1 MSSVGEASLVD
12 VVLVTTD
19 PALRELATR
28 TRPTGGE
35 LVCVTGAELGAR
47 LDLRARQVWVDL
59 DTTPEPLLPAGSG
72 RVYFYTEG
80 RALPTGLPTGLLVRK
95 PCATALFAT
104 LWAEA
109 VGEGLGQR
117 GSGGREAGLP
127 AWLADYHEL
136 GLEELCRRIARGL
149 PARLGYRVGS
159 IYLHDAEARVLTLA
173 ATTHGR
179 PIERNIRL
187 DDAQHY
193 PAAAVASTGQVLRT
207 EHAWDEWLARGIVRP
222 GDFPYADGACLL
234 APLSVGGEMWGV
246 VCLCER
252 TPVPASTDDELLREV
267 FAFLARCLRHA
278 RLYEASRREARIDPL
293 TGLYNQRWMT
303 ESLDREIR
311 RAERYASP
319 LALLM
324 VDLDGLKAINDQ
336 RGHAAGDAAL
346 RHAAK
351 RFLRVLR
358 QSDGAA
364 RTGGDEFCI
373 VLPETAA
380 TGAEQVA
387 RRLLE
392 SFREAAPELELC
404 GGQLTAS
411 IGVAEWERG
420 MDAAQLCD
428 AADRAMYRAKQ
439 AGGNRVACAAASS

>member
-1 MSSVGEASLVD
+1 MSSVAESPLVD
-12 VVLVTTD
+12 VLLVTAD
-19 PALRELATR
+19 PALRELVSRSR
-28 TRPTGGE
+28 TAGVE
-35 LVCVTGAELGAR
+35 LVCVTGAELRERSG
-47 LDLRARQVWVDL
+47 LRARQVWVDL
-59 DTTPEPLLPAGSG
+59 DTTPEPLLPVGSG
-72 RVYFYTEG
+72 RVYFYTDA
-80 RALPTGLPTGLLVRK
+80 RALPEGLPAGLLVRK
-95 PCATALFAT
+95 PCAAALFAT
-104 LWAEA
+104 LWAEV
-109 VGEGLGQR
+109 VGDGLGQR
-117 GSGGREAGLP
+117 GSGGRESALP

-149 PARLGYRVGS
+149 SARLGYRVGS
-159 IYLHDAEARVLTLA
+159 VYLHDGEARVLTLA
-173 ATTHGR
+173 ATSHGR
-179 PIERNIRL
+179 PIERIIRL
-187 DDAQHY
+187 DDAQRF

-234 APLSVGGEMWGV
+234 APLSTGGEMWGV

-252 TPVPASTDDELLREV
+252 THVPVSEDDELLRQV

-278 RLYEASRREARIDPL
+278 RLYEAARHEARIDSL

-420 MDAAQLCD
+420 MDAEQLRD

-439 AGGNRVACAAASS
+439 AGGNQVAIAAGAS